1 MRQFIYIVCI
11 RILENIRQVSVI
23 AVYCLRIEDIFSI
36 CFWEGGYTMKKTHS
50 IHIDDDVYTVL
61 REAQGRQKD
70 KISLR
75 RLLQRYVREG
85 ILREK
90 KLSNFDNALA
100 VYFENSEDSTGF
112 KEYLNS
118 SSIGALIRL
127 LDATRPTYHD
137 IALMDATIMVWQ
149 IKSREFFKTLLVY
162 ARYGFSDL
170 KGE

>member
-1 MRQFIYIVCI
+1 MT
-11 RILENIRQVSVI
+11 E
-23 AVYCLRIEDIFSI
+23 
-36 CFWEGGYTMKKTHS
+36 KTHS
-50 IHIDDDVYTVL
+50 MHIDDKIYTLL
-61 REAQGRQKD
+61 REAQGGQKD

-75 RLLQRYVREG
+75 QLLHRYVREG
-85 ILREK
+85 IQREK
-90 KLSNFDNALA
+90 ELNNFETVLNTH
-100 VYFENSEDSTGF
+100 FENSDDAEGF

-118 SSIGALIRL
+118 SGVDALVRL

-170 KGE
+170 KGNE